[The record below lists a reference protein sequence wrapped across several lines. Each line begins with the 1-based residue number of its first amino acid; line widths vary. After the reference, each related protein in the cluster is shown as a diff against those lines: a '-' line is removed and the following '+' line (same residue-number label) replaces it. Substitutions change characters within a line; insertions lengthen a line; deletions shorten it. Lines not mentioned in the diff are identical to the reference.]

1 MDHDF
6 EGVADLELL
15 RFDRKR
21 ELAEREDAFG
31 LAADVDEQFVL
42 ILGDD
47 DAGEDLTLVENLE
60 ALFVQ
65 ALLERELVLFFVN
78 DGGRRC
84 GRLGFWSV
92 RLSLR
97 LLRIEIECASDG
109 GVTSY
114 RLYFIFGNRGTTRF
128 RVDR

>member
-1 MDHDF
+1 VDHDF
-6 EGVADLELL
+6 QGVADLELL

-65 ALLERELVLFFVN
+65 ALLEGELVLFFVN

-84 GRLGFWSV
+84 GRLGFGCV

-114 RLYFIFGNRGTTRF
+114 RLYFYFWQPRHHQVPR
-128 RVDR
+128 